1 LKTGP
6 GKNRIGPIKEVSM
19 RITHCL
25 LSLFLVL
32 IIAAPSGGGNPSR
45 LVEPDRVAVQHILI
59 SFKGAIPKPTV
70 TRTREEAQKLAQE
83 VFERAKKG
91 EDFNSLVKQFTDDEY
106 PGVYRMSNIGITP
119 DPAKEEYPRAGMVK
133 AFGDVGFSLPVG
145 GIGMAEYD
153 PKESKYGW
161 HIIKRI
167 E

>member
-1 LKTGP
+1 MKLTG
-6 GKNRIGPIKEVSM
+6 
-19 RITHCL
+19 CL
-25 LSLFLVL
+25 FSVFLVL
-32 IIAAPSGGGNPSR
+32 LISAPTGNASPAR
-45 LVEPDRVAVQHILI
+45 ATEPDRVAVQHILI

-91 EDFNSLVKQFTDDEY
+91 EDFDALVKQYTDDEY
-106 PGVYRMSNIGITP
+106 PGVYRMSNTGVTP
-119 DPAKEEYPRAGMVK
+119 DPSKQQYSRAGMVK
-133 AFGDVGFSLPVG
+133 GFGDVSFSLPVG

-153 PKESKYGW
+153 PLKSKYGW